1 MKVFCISN
9 DSFLSQELIMGLA
22 PNEHKVE
29 VYTHSLNA
37 LKDIRDEKP
46 DVVIIDNDC
55 DGVNPLVLIKLIKRD
70 SNLED
75 IVVHLIEDRERE
87 SVNLFA
93 DGNGIS
99 KIWVKPVN
107 YSELINLLLRQ

>member
-9 DSFLSQELIMGLA
+9 DSFMSQELIMGLA

-55 DGVNPLVLIKLIKRD
+55 DGVNPLVLIKLIQK
-70 SNLED
+70 
-75 IVVHLIEDRERE
+75 
-87 SVNLFA
+87 
-93 DGNGIS
+93 G
-99 KIWVKPVN
+99 
-107 YSELINLLLRQ
+107 

>member
-22 PNEHKVE
+22 PN
-29 VYTHSLNA
+29 THSLNA

-70 SNLED
+70 SNLEE